1 MAKRMLYFCG
11 LLTASWLVMTSIH
24 ELGHIVGGWCSGA
37 KLQQVDLLP
46 WHLPYSIFDPDPL
59 PLVTLW
65 CGPVLGVL
73 VPLIVAL
80 LVRQDWM
87 WFIANF
93 CLLANGVYITAAW
106 FSGDRYL
113 DTPQLLAHGAHPF
126 PIALYCTLTIGG
138 GYWAFR
144 RSCIH
149 ILSRRI

>member
-73 VPLIVAL
+73 VPLTVAL
-80 LVRQDWM
+80 LLRQYWM

-93 CLLANGVYITAAW
+93 CLLANGVYIAAAW

-126 PIALYCTLTIGG
+126 TIALYCTLTIGG
-138 GYWAFR
+138 GYHPLPPATDVY
-144 RSCIH
+144 
-149 ILSRRI
+149 LVE